1 MATATEH
8 IHDEVRE
15 LIRRRGIDPVADQ
28 RATRPP
34 IDEVITHYE
43 EAGSNLTL
51 PPLIDRPTAARFV
64 FDALAGFGPL
74 QRYLE
79 DSDVEEIWINEP
91 GRVFVCAARS
101 VRAHHNSARRWRGQG
116 PRSAMLK
123 LSDAS
128 AAGLVQPVRRRPAPG
143 RIPAARGD
151 HFSSGLDLSELTER
165 DATEG
170 LQHSQ
175 MWHRVFDR
183 IQYCRVPVIAALK
196 GAVIGGGLELACAAH
211 IRVAEP
217 SAYFALPEGQ
227 RGIFV
232 GGGGSVRLPR
242 LIGVARMTDM
252 MLTGRVYSATE
263 GSSYG
268 FAQYLIEEG
277 GALPKA
283 MELAEKIADNAPLTN
298 FAVLQALPMIA
309 EANPQTGLLMESLMA
324 TVAQSDKEAKRRI
337 RAFLD
342 RKTAKVKPT

>member
-1 MATATEH
+1 MGNAS
-8 IHDEVRE
+8 
-15 LIRRRGIDPVADQ
+15 
-28 RATRPP
+28 
-34 IDEVITHYE
+34 
-43 EAGSNLTL
+43 EAAE
-51 PPLIDRPTAARFV
+51 R
-64 FDALAGFGPL
+64 
-74 QRYLE
+74 
-79 DSDVEEIWINEP
+79 
-91 GRVFVCAARS
+91 
-101 VRAHHNSARRWRGQG
+101 
-116 PRSAMLK
+116 
-123 LSDAS
+123 
-128 AAGLVQPVRRRPAPG
+128 AGLLKVETSGAVLTVGLNRPAKRNALNDG
-143 RIPAARGD
+143 IILAIGDCFAEIPEGIGAVVIHGIGD
-151 HFSSGLDLSELTER
+151 HFSSGLDLSELTEH

-170 LQHSQ
+170 LRHSQ

-183 IQYCRVPVIAALK
+183 IQYSRVPVIAALS

-263 GSSYG
+263 GASYG
-268 FAQYLIEEG
+268 FAQYLTEAG

-283 MELAEKIADNAPLTN
+283 IELAAKIAGNAPLTN

-309 EANPQTGLLMESLMA
+309 EANPQAGLLMESLMA
-324 TVAQSDKEAKRRI
+324 TVAQSDKEAKLRI

>member
-1 MATATEH
+1 M
-8 IHDEVRE
+8 
-15 LIRRRGIDPVADQ
+15 G
-28 RATRPP
+28 
-34 IDEVITHYE
+34 
-43 EAGSNLTL
+43 N
-51 PPLIDRPTAARFV
+51 AA
-64 FDALAGFGPL
+64 
-74 QRYLE
+74 
-79 DSDVEEIWINEP
+79 S
-91 GRVFVCAARS
+91 AA
-101 VRAHHNSARRWRGQG
+101 
-116 PRSAMLK
+116 
-123 LSDAS
+123 SDAS
-128 AAGLVQPVRRRPAPG
+128 LLKIETKGAVLIIGLNRPAKRNALNDG
-143 RIPAARGD
+143 IILALRDCFTDIPDEIGAVIIHGIGD
-151 HFSSGLDLSELTER
+151 HFSSGLDLSELSER

-170 LQHSQ
+170 LIHSQ

-242 LIGVARMTDM
+242 LIGVARMMDM

-263 GSSYG
+263 GASYG
-268 FAQYLIEEG
+268 FAQYVTEAGHGLSK
-277 GALPKA
+277 AL
-283 MELAEKIADNAPLTN
+283 ELASKIASNAPLTN

-337 RAFLD
+337 REFLEH
-342 RKTAKVKPT
+342 KTAKVKPKS

>member
-1 MATATEH
+1 MGNA
-8 IHDEVRE
+8 V
-15 LIRRRGIDPVADQ
+15 
-28 RATRPP
+28 
-34 IDEVITHYE
+34 
-43 EAGSNLTL
+43 
-51 PPLIDRPTAARFV
+51 
-64 FDALAGFGPL
+64 
-74 QRYLE
+74 
-79 DSDVEEIWINEP
+79 
-91 GRVFVCAARS
+91 
-101 VRAHHNSARRWRGQG
+101 SA
-116 PRSAMLK
+116 
-123 LSDAS
+123 AS
-128 AAGLVQPVRRRPAPG
+128 AEASALLKVEQQGKVLTVGLNRPAKRNALNDGIILAIGDCFAHLPENIG
-143 RIPAARGD
+143 AVVIHGIGD
-151 HFSSGLDLSELTER
+151 HFSSGLDLSELTEH

-170 LQHSQ
+170 LLHSQ

-183 IQYCRVPVIAALK
+183 IQYSRVPVIAALK

-268 FAQYLIEEG
+268 FAQYLVEAS
-277 GALPKA
+277 GALAKA
-283 MELAEKIADNAPLTN
+283 LELAERIASNAPLTN

-337 RAFLD
+337 RQFLD
-342 RKTAKVKPT
+342 HKTAKVKPGKS